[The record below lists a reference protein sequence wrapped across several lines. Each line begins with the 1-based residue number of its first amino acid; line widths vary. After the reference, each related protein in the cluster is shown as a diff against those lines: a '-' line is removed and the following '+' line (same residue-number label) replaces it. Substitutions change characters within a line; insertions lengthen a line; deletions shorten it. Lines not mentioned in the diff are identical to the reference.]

1 MSIER
6 LRAARLRARM
16 AFRMAETVIVWL
28 TRALAIVAGA
38 STIAA
43 ALSFVARHWVAF
55 AAAVAVLLGV
65 AVSLVY
71 VYNYVVKSTM
81 GEDCY
86 WEEATYTLRL
96 GADGV
101 SMTQTTEVTVLALRD
116 GVDRFRG
123 RYTWTG
129 AGRITMKVFGAGH
142 CFAGD
147 PMPVGAWNC
156 YEVIYGR
163 ALRAGERE
171 KVVVEHAMED
181 TGGSFEPWLQKTVD
195 RPIGHLR
202 LVVALPENQLPTVG
216 ARYEYPG
223 NTPIT
228 RSVAPTRYEPFE
240 WPAHQ
245 PSATHDVPAPRMH
258 HVYGIKWGKGRGR
271 TEMVIVPTPK
281 PPPGFEL

>member
-1 MSIER
+1 MTIER
-6 LRAARLRARM
+6 LRAARSRARV
-16 AFRMAETVIVWL
+16 AFHVAETLVVWL
-28 TRALAIVAGA
+28 TRVLAIVGGA

-43 ALSFVARHWVAF
+43 VVSLIVKRWVVFSVAS
-55 AAAVAVLLGV
+55 AVLL
-65 AVSLVY
+65 AVLASLVGLYSY
-71 VYNYVVKSTM
+71 VIKSTM
-81 GEDCY
+81 GEDSY
-86 WEEATYTLRL
+86 WEEATYTLKL

-116 GVDRFRG
+116 GVDRFKG

-129 AGRITMKVFGAGH
+129 AGRVRMKVFEPGH

-147 PMPVGAWNC
+147 PIPVGAWNC

-181 TGGSFEPWLQKTVD
+181 SGGCFEPWLQKTVD

-202 LVVALPENQLPTVG
+202 LVVVLPDNQLPTRG
-216 ARYEYPG
+216 ARYEYPEH
-223 NTPIT
+223 TYIT
-228 RSVAPTRYEPFE
+228 RDTAPSRYEPFE

-245 PSATHDVPAPRMH
+245 PSATHDVPAPRTH
-258 HVYGIKWGKGRGR
+258 HAYGIKWGKGRGR
-271 TEMVIVPTPK
+271 TEMVIEPAPK
-281 PPPGFEL
+281 PPHGVEL

>member
-16 AFRMAETVIVWL
+16 AFRMAEAVVVWL

-43 ALSFVARHWVAF
+43 AFSFVARHWVAF
-55 AAAVAVLLGV
+55 SAALAVLLGV
-65 AVSLVY
+65 AGSLVY
-71 VYNYVVKSTM
+71 LYNYVLKSTM
-81 GEDCY
+81 GEDSY

-116 GVDRFRG
+116 GVDRFKG

-129 AGRITMKVFGAGH
+129 AGRIRMKVFEPGQ

-147 PMPVGAWNC
+147 PIPVGAWNC

-163 ALRAGERE
+163 VLRAGERE

-181 TGGSFEPWLQKTVD
+181 SGGCFEPWLQKTVD
-195 RPIGHLR
+195 RPIGHLK
-202 LVVALPENQLPTVG
+202 LVVVLPENQLPTAG
-216 ARYEYPG
+216 ARYEYPEH
-223 NTPIT
+223 TSIT
-228 RSVAPTRYEPFE
+228 QGTAPSRYEPFE

-245 PSATHDVPAPRMH
+245 PSATHDVPVPRMH

-271 TEMVIVPTPK
+271 TEMVIEPAPE
-281 PPPGFEL
+281 PPRGVEL